1 MARHIPTRNRSALP
15 LAADLTHHGDRLAVV
30 TGGQHITYADLAER
44 VAGTAALF
52 GTARKLVL
60 IAAGNDLGSLVAYL
74 AALQAGHPAMV
85 VPGDN
90 PSHVDALVD
99 CYDPDV
105 VVQPASSGDPDVR
118 RPTSVHDLHP
128 DLALLLCTSGST
140 GSAKVVRLSHRN
152 VQSNAEAIAAYLDIR
167 ASDRAATSLPMHYCY
182 GLSVVNSHL
191 VRGGGLVLTDNSV
204 VDPCFWDE
212 VRAHGVTS
220 FAGVPY
226 TFDLLDRIGFAS
238 MSVPSLRYVTQ
249 AGGRLDPARV
259 RRYAEL
265 GERDGWQLFV
275 MYGQTEATARMA
287 YLPPE
292 RARTRPETIGVP
304 IPGGSFTIEPLPDD
318 EAGDEGAGADT
329 GELVY
334 RGPNVMLGYAHQP
347 GDLALGAT
355 IDALR
360 TGDIARRTGDSLY
373 QVVGRR
379 TRFVKLFG
387 LRIDLQRVEDLLGGH
402 GIVATCTG
410 DDEGL
415 IVAVGAE
422 EATDHVQGLVTHHLG
437 LPASRVHVLGFAEL
451 PRRGNGKPDYAAI
464 TRHAHAQAATRAG
477 GDSPAATGN
486 DPVRAVFAEV
496 LQRDD
501 VTDASTFVGLGG
513 DSLSYVEMSIR
524 LEQTLGH
531 LPPGWHTTP
540 VGRLTPARRG
550 SRLLRQVETSVV
562 LRAVAI
568 VLVVSTHADLVRL
581 PGGAH
586 VLLAVAGFNLARFQ
600 LGSASM
606 ARSIARVAVPSVG
619 WIAAVAATTDE
630 YTLAHVAL
638 VHGQVGAGTE
648 WRYWFVE
655 ALVQILAVVGLAFAV
670 PAVRRIDRR
679 HAFGVALLV
688 LVAALTIRFDLL
700 GLPDVHRPLYR
711 PHEIAWIFAVGWAA
725 ARASSPARRIA
736 VTALAVPAVPGF
748 FGDPGREALLLAG
761 LMALLWVP
769 SVRLPGPVTRVVGPV
784 AGASLYIY
792 LSHWQVYPPLLDR
805 YGSMVAIVGAV
816 AAGVGIWTVV
826 QGVAPARHR
835 ATRRAGGLRA
845 EGAAEDAR
853 PRVGGVAVV
862 GLDRHVDDR
871 VVAVVD
877 V

>member
-1 MARHIPTRNRSALP
+1 MSPTPTRDRSPLP
-15 LAADLTHHGDRLAVV
+15 LATDLAHHGDRLAVV
-30 TGGQHITYADLAER
+30 TGGQRITYTDLAER
-44 VAGTAALF
+44 VAGTAALL

-60 IAAGNDLGSLVAYL
+60 IAATNDVGSLVAYL
-74 AALQAGHPAMV
+74 AALQAGHPAML

-105 VVQPASSGDPDVR
+105 VVQPASSGEPDVR

-167 ASDRAATSLPMHYCY
+167 AGDRAATSLPMHYCY

-191 VRGGGLVLTDNSV
+191 VRGAGLVLTDTSV

-212 VRAHGVTS
+212 VRAHEATS
-220 FAGVPY
+220 FAGVPH

-292 RARTRPETIGVP
+292 RARTHPGTIGVP
-304 IPGGSFTIEPLPDD
+304 IRGGSFTIEPLPDD
-318 EAGDEGAGADT
+318 EAGDEGADT

-347 GDLALGAT
+347 RDLALGAT

-360 TGDIARRTGDSLY
+360 TGDIARRTDDGLY
-373 QVVGRR
+373 EVVGRR
-379 TRFVKLFG
+379 NRFVKLFG

-410 DDEGL
+410 DDESL
-415 IVAVGAE
+415 IVAVGAD
-422 EATDHVQGLVTHHLG
+422 EATDHVRGLVTHHLG
-437 LPASRVHVLGFAEL
+437 LPTSRVHVLRFAEL

-464 TRHAHAQAATRAG
+464 TRQARARPATRTG
-477 GDSPAATGN
+477 SDSPAATGS
-486 DPVRAVFAEV
+486 DAVRAVFSEV

-524 LEQTLGH
+524 LEQTLGR

-550 SRLLRQVETSVV
+550 ARLLRQVETSVV

-568 VLVVSTHADLVRL
+568 VLVVSTHVDLVRL

-606 ARSIARVAVPSVG
+606 VRSIARVAVPSAG
-619 WIAAVAATTDE
+619 WIGAVAATTDE

-679 HAFGVALLV
+679 YAFRVALVV
-688 LVAALTIRFDLL
+688 LVATLTIRFDLL

-711 PHEIAWIFAVGWAA
+711 PQEIAWIFAVGWAA

-769 SVRLPGPVTRVVGPV
+769 SVRLPGPVTRVIGPV

-805 YGSMVAIVGAV
+805 YGSVVAIVGAV
-816 AAGVGIWTVV
+816 VAGVGIWTVL
-826 QGVAPARHR
+826 QRAAPARRR
-835 ATRRAGGLRA
+835 ATTRRGELRA

-862 GLDRHVDDR
+862 GLDRHIDDR
-871 VVAVVD
+871 VVPVVD